1 MDYIYVWEHFVGDRH
16 IDANW
21 CPTFEDLYN
30 PNLDFRI
37 FVWLVCFLSSFI
49 GFLDA
54 PIPLTIHLKS
64 SMSD

>member
-16 IDANW
+16 IDADW
-21 CPTFEDLYN
+21 SLTFEDLFSLE
-30 PNLDFRI
+30 LDFRI

-49 GFLDA
+49 GFSDA
-54 PIPLTIHLKS
+54 PIPLTMHLKS

>member
-1 MDYIYVWEHFVGDRH
+1 MMDYIYVWEHFVGDRH

-37 FVWLVCFLSSFI
+37 FV
-49 GFLDA
+49 
-54 PIPLTIHLKS
+54 
-64 SMSD
+64 